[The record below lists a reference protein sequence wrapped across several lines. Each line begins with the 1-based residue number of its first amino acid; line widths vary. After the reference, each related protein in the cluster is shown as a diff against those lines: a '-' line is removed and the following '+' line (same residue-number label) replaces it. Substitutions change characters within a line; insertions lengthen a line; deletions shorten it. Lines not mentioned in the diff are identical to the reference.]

1 MNSNRKW
8 IWLLG
13 TLAVIAVG
21 LYFGGDA
28 LWRMFLKMHGVGG
41 H

>member
-13 TLAVIAVG
+13 TLTVIAVD
-21 LYFGGDA
+21 LYFGDDA
-28 LWRMFLKMHGVGG
+28 LWRMFLKMHGV